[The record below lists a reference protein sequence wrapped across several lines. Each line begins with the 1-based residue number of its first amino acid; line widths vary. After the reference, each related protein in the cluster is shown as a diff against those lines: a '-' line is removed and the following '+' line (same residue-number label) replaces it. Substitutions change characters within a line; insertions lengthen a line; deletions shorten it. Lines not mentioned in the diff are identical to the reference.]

1 MARIMS
7 LGTRAVWFVA
17 GSVAGV
23 YATAKAR
30 RAAYRLS
37 MPGLVDQAG
46 ALGQGWRAFSDE
58 LHDGMQARERDIA
71 RRLTGAPHDLDRVS
85 IDPPHPTALPDAP
98 PDAPL
103 DKDTH

>member
-1 MARIMS
+1 MS
-7 LGTRAVWFVA
+7 VAGRAAWFVA

-71 RRLTGAPHDLDRVS
+71 RRLTGAPTDQHALS
-85 IDPPHPTALPDAP
+85 LEQTHPDALPDAP
-98 PDAPL
+98 PD
-103 DKDTH
+103 KDTH